1 MSDLWGDSLEK
12 TMEWYDSCTFV
23 KIHKDN
29 LTEALSWCVIQKG
42 LSNPDRMFSE
52 DRVGWGWT
60 SGKTSDE
67 WVFHFENDREFAML
81 FKLTW
86 A

>member
-1 MSDLWGDSLEK
+1 
-12 TMEWYDSCTFV
+12 MEWYNSCTFV
-23 KIHKDN
+23 RVPTASLND
-29 LTEALSWCVIQKG
+29 ALSWCVEKKG
-42 LSNPDRMFSE
+42 LSGHDRLYSE

-60 SGKTSDE
+60 SGRTSDE
-67 WVFHFENDREFAML
+67 WVFYFQNDPDFAML